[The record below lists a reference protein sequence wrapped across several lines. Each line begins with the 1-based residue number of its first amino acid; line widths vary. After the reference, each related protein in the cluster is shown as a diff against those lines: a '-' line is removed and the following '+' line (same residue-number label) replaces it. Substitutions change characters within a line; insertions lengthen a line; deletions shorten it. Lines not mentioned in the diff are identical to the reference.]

1 MRAPI
6 SVIVP
11 CVHNAPDL
19 SGVLRAL
26 AEGLNAG
33 LIRELILVDAVGSE
47 DLTRLADA
55 AGAELIVG
63 QGDELACAGQGVA
76 QAQGAW
82 ILVLTPQTQL
92 PVGWSERVV
101 QVLNSPGRYCFPGHG
116 WRGIVQRFGL
126 RPRLSQGI
134 LVGRERAIYGPARR
148 I

>member
-6 SVIVP
+6 SVILP

-33 LIRELILVDAVGSE
+33 LIRELILVDATGSA
-47 DLTRLADA
+47 DLARLADA
-55 AGAELIVG
+55 AGAELIAG
-63 QGDELACAGQGVA
+63 QGSALACAEQGIA

-82 ILVLTPQTQL
+82 MLVLTPQTQL
-92 PVGWSERVV
+92 PTGWSERVV
-101 QVLNSPGRYCFPGHG
+101 QVLNTPGRYCFPGRG
-116 WRGIVQRFGL
+116 WRGIAQRLGL
-126 RPRLSQGI
+126 SPDLSQGI
-134 LVGRERAIYGPARR
+134 LVAREQALRGPAGR